1 VRLVV
6 ALAFTLPL
14 LAQPQG
20 REWAQKNGRGE
31 GRLQVGAAAPD
42 FTLAK
47 AKSSKTVQLS
57 KLTRKRPV
65 ALIFGSYT

>member
-1 VRLVV
+1 MRLVV
-6 ALAFTLPL
+6 ALAFALPL

-20 REWAQKNGRGE
+20 REWAQKLGRGE
-31 GRLQVGAAAPD
+31 GRLQVGDPAPD

-47 AKSSKTVQLS
+47 AKSTKTVQLS

>member
-1 VRLVV
+1 MRLVV
-6 ALAFTLPL
+6 ALAFALPL

-20 REWAQKNGRGE
+20 REWAQKLGRGE
-31 GRLQVGAAAPD
+31 GRLHVVDPAPD

-47 AKSSKTVQLS
+47 AKSTKTVQLS

-65 ALIFGSYT
+65 ALVFGSYT